1 MMEPPLREVVEEI
14 SAFLMKSAL
23 SKGAAG
29 ADVMYSFS
37 RGSSL
42 SLRDGVPEKN
52 SSGASLAIGLRTLD
66 KDGRQGAA
74 KVNSLQKGSLEE
86 LVDWSRH
93 NCASSEPDPWIKLS
107 ETPLGGL
114 PDLDLF
120 DCSIPPIT
128 AEYRRAVC
136 TEMGDLARE
145 ADSRVVSVR
154 RASWGSGF
162 GEFYYRSSKGC
173 SGWSEGTSAGC
184 SLSVVL
190 SDGKVM
196 EMGGYGD
203 GSRFLC
209 GLNPRD
215 VALEAVER
223 TALVMGGRP
232 LPTGRYDLVV
242 DGEAASSLVDTM
254 GELFLA
260 PAIHKNKSFLKGKLG
275 EKVAS
280 PALSLVDDG
289 LMRRGAGSAP
299 FDDEGVPSSTT
310 TILAEGVVSSWL
322 YNLKYA
328 LMDGV
333 PSTGNGSRPI
343 SGTPDVGFTNLS
355 LLPGPWAREDLLRQV
370 GDGIYVTEFMGLHT
384 VNPVSG
390 EYSLGIKGA
399 VISGG
404 VLGEPL
410 AGMTIAG
417 NLKDMMINIDMIG
430 NDFKFYGSTGASSLV
445 IRHVAAAGS

>member
-1 MMEPPLREVVEEI
+1 MMEAPAREVVEEI
-14 SAFLMKSAL
+14 GTFLIKRAL

-29 ADVMYSFS
+29 ADVIYTFS
-37 RGSSL
+37 KGSSL

-52 SSGASLAIGLRTLD
+52 SSGSSLAIGLRTLD

-74 KVNSLQKGSLEE
+74 KVNSLLKGSLEE

-107 ETPLGGL
+107 QTPLGGL
-114 PDLDLF
+114 PDLELF
-120 DCSIPPIT
+120 DPSIPPVT

-136 TEMGDLARE
+136 TEMGELARG

-154 RASWGSGF
+154 RAAWGGGF
-162 GEFYYRSSKGC
+162 GELYYRSSEGP
-173 SGWSEGTSAGC
+173 SGWSAGTSAGC

-190 SDGKVM
+190 SDGEVT

-203 GSRFLC
+203 GSRFLK
-209 GLNPRD
+209 GLNPGE
-215 VALEAVER
+215 VAREAVER
-223 TALVMGGRP
+223 TALVMGGQP
-232 LPTGRYDLVV
+232 LPTGRYDLVI

-275 EKVAS
+275 ETVAS

-289 LMRRGAGSAP
+289 LMKRGIGSAP
-299 FDDEGVPSSTT
+299 FDDEGVPGSATP
-310 TILAEGVVSSWL
+310 ILTGGVVSSWL

-343 SGTPDVGFTNLS
+343 SGTPDVGFSNLT
-355 LLPGPWAREDLLRQV
+355 LLPGQWSRDDLLSQV
-370 GDGIYVTEFMGLHT
+370 GEGIFVTEFMGLHT

-390 EYSLGIKGA
+390 EFSLGVKGTA
-399 VISGG
+399 ISGG
-404 VLGEPL
+404 TLGRPL

-417 NLKDMMINIDMIG
+417 NLKDMMKNIDMIG

-445 IRHVAAAGS
+445 IRDVAAAGS